1 MTGSTLEQLRDI
13 SRVLLNEETA
23 PDDLTLACRDL
34 WEMLCRVA
42 GQEAVLQAVGDS
54 RLSNGLALSPAG
66 AAACVQ
72 DSLRTAMFVRGLYAA
87 VAEAR
92 RRFPGTCIEVVYAGS
107 GPFATLVLPVM
118 AVSSPEDVRFT
129 LIDIHAESIGC
140 VGTILSHFGFTSFVR
155 RTVVGDATEYEH
167 PRELPLHIVL
177 SETLQQALAVEPQVA
192 VTRQLAPQLTAG
204 GFLIPQEVTVDL
216 VLEDPEV
223 LIGAERQSPRVPVG
237 RVLTLDKSAGE
248 LSESGG
254 LISLGELTVP
264 AASERAVP
272 AYVTEIVVFRT
283 LRLTERDSGLT
294 LPLPI
299 STLHGL
305 REGEQVAFHYLLGR
319 APGIT
324 HKRLSE
330 CAAA

>member
-1 MTGSTLEQLRDI
+1 MTESTLEHLRDI
-13 SRVLLNEETA
+13 SQVLLNEETA
-23 PDDLTLACRDL
+23 PDDLTRACREL

-54 RLSNGLALSPAG
+54 RLSNGLALSTAG

-72 DSLRTAMFVRGLYAA
+72 DSLRTAMFVRGVHAA
-87 VAEAR
+87 VVEAR

-107 GPFATLVLPVM
+107 GPFATLVLPLM
-118 AVSSPEDVRFT
+118 AVSSPDEVQFT
-129 LIDIHAESIGC
+129 LIDVHAESIRC
-140 VGTILSHFGFTSFVR
+140 VSTILSHFGFTPFVR

-167 PRELPLHIVL
+167 PPELPLHIVL

-216 VLEDPEV
+216 VLEDPEA
-223 LIGAERQSPRVPVG
+223 LIGAERQSPRVSVG

-248 LSESGG
+248 MYESGG
-254 LISLGELTVP
+254 LISLVELKVP
-264 AASERAVP
+264 RAPERAVP
-272 AYVTEIVVFRT
+272 AYVTQIVVFRA

-294 LPLPI
+294 CPLPI
-299 STLHGL
+299 SELHGL

-319 APGIT
+319 KPGIT
-324 HKRLSE
+324 HKRMGE
-330 CAAA
+330 GPAA